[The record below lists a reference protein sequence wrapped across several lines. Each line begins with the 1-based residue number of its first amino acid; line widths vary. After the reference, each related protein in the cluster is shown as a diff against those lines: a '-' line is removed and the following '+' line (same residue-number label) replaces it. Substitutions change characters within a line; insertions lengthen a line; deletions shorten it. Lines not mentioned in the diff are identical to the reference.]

1 MMWLWILLAFIAGGI
16 FGVSV
21 MCLMFAAK
29 GADRHIEELNNSEKG
44 G

>member
-1 MMWLWILLAFIAGGI
+1 MTWIYGILIFIAGGM
-16 FGVSV
+16 FGILV

-29 GADRHIEELNNSEKG
+29 EADKHIEELNNNEEG

>member
-1 MMWLWILLAFIAGGI
+1 MTLIYGFVIFMSGGI
-16 FGVSV
+16 FGMLV

-29 GADRHIEELNNSEKG
+29 EADKHIEELNNNEEG